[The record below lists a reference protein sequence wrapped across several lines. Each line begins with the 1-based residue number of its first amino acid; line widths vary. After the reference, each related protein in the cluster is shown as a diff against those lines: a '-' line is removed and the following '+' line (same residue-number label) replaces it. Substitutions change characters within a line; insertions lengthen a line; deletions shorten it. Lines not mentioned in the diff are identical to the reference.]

1 MIDKKILHIQENER
15 VQEEILPNFLGLKSS
30 VIQQLTY
37 TIIITNNHAPNL
49 VKYQKVSKYY
59 DHNTMRIFLFK
70 PFILTNARHWLFLVT
85 IVVKSGVYLFLI
97 FIYFRHYLQKQN
109 TVAAF
114 RVQDQALQGFFEK
127 FELSTK
133 FKPSTTVATLLINS
147 IFEKT
152 SKYFQNLLQK
162 LNWNFVYSSGLASI
176 LAKQIFLS
184 TSSDVS

>member
-114 RVQDQALQGFFEK
+114 RV
-127 FELSTK
+127 
-133 FKPSTTVATLLINS
+133 
-147 IFEKT
+147 
-152 SKYFQNLLQK
+152 
-162 LNWNFVYSSGLASI
+162 
-176 LAKQIFLS
+176 
-184 TSSDVS
+184 